1 MNTNKIFAGVF
12 RLFRRCKVK
21 QNKITLIEKLDTG
34 GTGSLFS
41 IMEECRRR
49 GLDYDFHVINHRD
62 YETRLS
68 NLPGLIKLFTLKV
81 YHLATSAY
89 VFLNDNFIPMAYMD
103 FDPSV
108 TIVQLWHGM
117 GSYKKFAGSSE
128 TDPRMLELIRQVN
141 RQVTCILASSEKIRD
156 NYAQAF
162 CVPKEKVQALACPQA
177 DYYFTEHKVEE
188 WKEELCR
195 KYPEMRGKKWIL
207 YAPTFRDDKERDYH
221 LLDHFDFKR
230 FRDELGEDYCLMVR
244 LHPQIHQGQVPDYVI
259 DMTGYV
265 NIRKLLCMTDILITD
280 YSSVTV
286 EYALLN
292 RPILLYAFDQDWY
305 IRKDR
310 GLYFDF
316 DQTAPAPIAHTMDEL
331 MGAIRQQTWDLDKV
345 RDFAHLHN
353 DFFDNR
359 STARVVDHFL
369 DTQGTQGENK
379 MKIVIGLGNPTD
391 RYKGTRHNI
400 GYMALDRIAEE
411 YKISINQH
419 RHKALTG
426 TGFIGSQKVLLVKP
440 LTYMNLSGE
449 SVRAVVDYYKAEP
462 EDLLIIYDDISLDP
476 GFIRIRKKG
485 SAGGH
490 NGIKSIIQHLGSDNF
505 PRIRVGIGGER
516 HPDMDL
522 ADYVLGHLDKDE
534 LAVIDEALDKVCKAT
549 ALILEDDMGTAMN
562 LYNTPKKKKK
572 KEPKEKKPQES
583 VEQDKTEP
591 EKIEGAASEGTD

>member
-1 MNTNKIFAGVF
+1 MNTNKIFAGAF

-21 QNKITLIEKLDTG
+21 KNKITLIEKLDTG
-34 GTGSLFS
+34 GTGSLYA
-41 IMEECRRR
+41 IRKECIRR
-49 GLDYDFHVINHRD
+49 GLDYDFHVITHKD
-62 YETRLS
+62 YEVRLS
-68 NLPGLIKLFTLKV
+68 NLLGLIRLFTAKV

-103 FDPSV
+103 FDRSV

-128 TDPRMLELIRQVN
+128 KDPEMLALIRDTN

-156 NYAQAF
+156 NYAEAF

-177 DYYFTEHKVEE
+177 DYYFTPHPVEE
-188 WKEELCR
+188 WKEKLCE
-195 KYPEMRGKKWIL
+195 KYPGMRGKKWIL
-207 YAPTFRDDKERDYH
+207 YAPTFRDDKDRDYH
-221 LLDHFDFKR
+221 LLDQFDFKR
-230 FRDELGEDYCLMVR
+230 FREELGEEYCLMVR
-244 LHPQIHQGQVPDYVI
+244 LHPQIHSGRVPDYVI
-259 DMTGYV
+259 DMTGYP

-292 RPILLYAFDQDWY
+292 RPVFLYAFDQDWY
-305 IRKDR
+305 IRQDR
-310 GLYFDF
+310 GFYFDF
-316 DQTAPAPIAHTMDEL
+316 EETAPGPIAHTMDDL
-331 MGAIRQQTWDLDKV
+331 IRLIRDQAWDPDRV
-345 RDFAHLHN
+345 QAFARLHN

-359 STARVVDHFL
+359 SAARLVDYFL
-369 DTQGTQGENK
+369 DRQGEPASRDVCKPSADTACKQGEEK

-391 RYKGTRHNI
+391 RYKGTRHNV

-411 YKISINQH
+411 HKIKVNQH
-419 RHKALTG
+419 RHKALVG

-449 SVRAVVDYYKAEP
+449 CVRAVWDYYKPEP

-476 GFIRIRKKG
+476 GSIRIRKKG

-490 NGIKSIIQHLGSDNF
+490 NGMKSIIRHLGFDDF
-505 PRIRVGIGGER
+505 PRIRVGIGGEK

-522 ADYVLGHLDKDE
+522 ADYVLGHFNKE
-534 LAVIDEALDKVCKAT
+534 EMAVIDQALDKVCKA
-549 ALILEDDMGTAMN
+549 A
-562 LYNTPKKKKK
+562 
-572 KEPKEKKPQES
+572 
-583 VEQDKTEP
+583 
-591 EKIEGAASEGTD
+591 

>member
-12 RLFRRCKVK
+12 RLFRRCKLK
-21 QNKITLIEKLDTG
+21 KNKITLIEKLDTG
-34 GTGSLFS
+34 GTGSLFA
-41 IMEECRRR
+41 IREECERR
-49 GLDYDFHVINHRD
+49 GLDYDFHVISHRD
-62 YETRLS
+62 YEIKLS
-68 NLPGLIKLFTLKV
+68 NLPGLIRLFTAKV
-81 YHLATSAY
+81 YHLATSSY

-108 TIVQLWHGM
+108 IIVQLWHGM

-128 TDPRMLELIRQVN
+128 TDPRMLKLIRDVN

-162 CVPKEKVQALACPQA
+162 CVPREKVQALACPQA
-177 DYYFTEHKVEE
+177 DYYFTEHKVET

-195 KYPEMRGKKWIL
+195 QYPEMRGKKWIL
-207 YAPTFRDDKERDYH
+207 YAPTFRDDKARDYH
-221 LLDHFDFKR
+221 LLDHFDFQR

-244 LHPQIHQGQVPDYVI
+244 LHPQIHRGHVPDYVI
-259 DMTGYV
+259 DMTGYL

-292 RPILLYAFDQDWY
+292 RPVLLYAFDQDWY

-310 GLYFDF
+310 GFYFDF
-316 DQTAPAPIAHTMDEL
+316 EQTAPGPISHTMEEL
-331 MGAIRQQTWDLDKV
+331 IRDIRDQAWDLGKV
-345 RDFAHLHN
+345 SAFAHLHN

-359 STARVVDHFL
+359 SAARVVDHFL
-369 DTQGTQGENK
+369 DTQGETK
-379 MKIVIGLGNPTD
+379 MKIIIGLGNPTD

-400 GYMALDRIAEE
+400 GYMALDRIAGE
-411 YKISINQH
+411 YNININQH

-426 TGFIGSQKVLLVKP
+426 SGFIGSQKVLLVKP

-449 SVRAVVDYYKAEP
+449 SVRDVVDFYKADP
-462 EDLLIIYDDISLDP
+462 EDILIIYDDISLDP

-490 NGIKSIIQHLGSDNF
+490 NGMKSIIRHLGSDDF

-522 ADYVLGHLDKDE
+522 ADYVLGHFDKDE
-534 LAVIDEALDKVCKAT
+534 LTVIDEALDKVCKAT

-572 KEPKEKKPQES
+572 KEPKEKNQAES
-583 VEQDKTEP
+583 SEQVKTEP
-591 EKIEGAASEGTD
+591 DMTEGAASEGTD